1 MTVRELASVGGFR
14 FLCESEPDRAI
25 SGVYVGDLL
34 SWVMGR
40 ADEDNLWLTIM
51 TNINVIAVASL
62 VNVSAVILCEGCT
75 PDAEVC
81 RLAKEK
87 GLNLLV
93 SEERIY
99 ECSLR
104 LGSLLA

>member
-1 MTVRELASVGGFR
+1 MTVRELASAGGFR
-14 FLCESEPDRAI
+14 FLSEAKPDRSV

-40 ADEDNLWLTIM
+40 AEENDLWLTIM
-51 TNINVIAVASL
+51 TNVNVIAVASL

-75 PDAEVC
+75 PDAEVI
-81 RLAKEK
+81 RVAEEK
-87 GLNLLV
+87 GVNLLV

-99 ECSLR
+99 ECALR
-104 LGSLLA
+104 LGALLG